1 MKIQVAYWY
10 SHNLGLPYQHQEIF
24 DHSIE
29 KRNEIINTCL
39 EKGLSVMVRPMKK
52 ETGHVFDGEL
62 IWIDKGR
69 FGQR

>member
-10 SHNLGLPYQHQEIF
+10 NSNLGLPYQHLETF
-24 DHSIE
+24 EHSIE
-29 KRNEIINTCL
+29 KRNEIINACL
-39 EKGLSVMVRPMKK
+39 DKGLSVMVRPIN
-52 ETGHVFDGEL
+52 TDDFTGEL